1 MIFYNKIFT
10 NIDLEEAKKWR
21 DDSGYA
27 EEYPRSNDPCPEKN
41 FWYRPD
47 TICKW
52 TSILRMFELIEK
64 DGLFTDLVQRVQEK
78 VSRSFKRS
86 KKPEPVPTIEKKKT
100 WSWEQSY

>member
-1 MIFYNKIFT
+1 MNAQHMYSLIQFNAPNHIKDKL
-10 NIDLEEAKKWR
+10 NILSDYR
-21 DDSGYA
+21 RV
-27 EEYPRSNDPCPEKN
+27 PRSAIINEVLEKHI
-41 FWYRPD
+41 RD
-47 TICKW
+47 Q
-52 TSILRMFELIEK
+52 FELIEK